1 MKDIKLVIFD
11 MDGLMFDTEKISL
24 SSWLEVGKSSG
35 YELSEDIILQL
46 VGLNRVDGGKVFRT
60 HFGEQFPFEEMLER
74 RMQHSENFILE
85 NGVPIKTGLFELL
98 DTLDN
103 LGIKKAVATSTA
115 RAKAEIILS
124 KAGILN
130 RFDTII
136 CGDEITRGKPE
147 PEIFLKAC
155 ERLNVSTEDA
165 VVLEDSEMG
174 LLAAHKGG
182 IKCIIIPD
190 IKPPSLQYE
199 KHAFKKVMSLTEVKH
214 MLQD

>member
-1 MKDIKLVIFD
+1 
-11 MDGLMFDTEKISL
+11 
-24 SSWLEVGKSSG
+24 
-35 YELSEDIILQL
+35 
-46 VGLNRVDGGKVFRT
+46 
-60 HFGEQFPFEEMLER
+60 
-74 RMQHSENFILE
+74 
-85 NGVPIKTGLFELL
+85 VPIKTGLFELL

-124 KAGILN
+124 KAGMLN

-136 CGDEITRGKPE
+136 CGDEITSGKPE

-155 ERLNVSTEDA
+155 ERLNVSTEDT

-174 LLAAHKGG
+174 LLAAHRGG

-190 IKPPSLQYE
+190 IKPPSAQHE
-199 KHAFKKVMSLTEVKH
+199 KHAFKKVMSLTEVKD
-214 MLQD
+214 MLLGQ